1 MAGYCDIADVQALNP
16 TRRYG
21 PQTTPSTEQVLTI
34 IDLAA
39 GELDGILMDR
49 GITVP
54 VPSTS
59 TAAYAW
65 LRRANAY
72 GAAMDA
78 EAAMFP
84 ASADRDETPHVA
96 YLRRRWEAMLDAL
109 SSGDANLSDAP
120 REPETSTSRGPRG
133 LGRDR
138 SIVDAGPWFSRSDA
152 DGSGQVS

>member
-16 TRRYG
+16 SRRYG
-21 PQTTPSTEQVLTI
+21 VQTTPSTEQVLVM

-39 GELDGILMDR
+39 AELNARLMDR
-49 GITVP
+49 GISVP
-54 VPSTS
+54 VPSTAS
-59 TAAYAW
+59 ASFQW

-84 ASADRDETPHVA
+84 ASQDRDETPHVA
-96 YLRRRWEAMLDAL
+96 WLRKRWQDLLDAL

-120 REPETSTSRGPRG
+120 REPSTSTSRGPRG
-133 LGRDR
+133 LGRAN
-138 SIVDAGPWFSRSDA
+138 VDATAYFTRDQINSQ
-152 DGSGQVS
+152 GQWS